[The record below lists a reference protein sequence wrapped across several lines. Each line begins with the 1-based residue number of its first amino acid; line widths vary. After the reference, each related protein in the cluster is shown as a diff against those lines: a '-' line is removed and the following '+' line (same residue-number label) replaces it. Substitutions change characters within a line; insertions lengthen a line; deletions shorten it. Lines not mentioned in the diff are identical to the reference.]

1 MTLIQENQTYK
12 TTIHATLR
20 HNDEQ
25 ILQTYSLKECE
36 FIVKEHFHYLSPS
49 MVELGFPIAFAI
61 SVYKSA

>member
-20 HNDEQ
+20 RNDEQ

-36 FIVKEHFHYLSPS
+36 FIMKEHFHYLSPL
-49 MVELGFPIAFAI
+49 VAELDFPE
-61 SVYKSA
+61 